1 MKEDF
6 LGNQLEGKST
16 LEVKLE
22 ECKHELES
30 KNKQLELV
38 LKQIKSAQDKLE
50 AQEKVATLGA
60 HVAEVV
66 HDIKTPL
73 NSINLLAQGS
83 ICLVKELQEE
93 VEHQLPYL
101 EIESFNNITTLLNEL
116 LENCLI
122 TIEKTKKS
130 SKMVETVLKPQDTTC
145 LEKQLI
151 DFNKLIADSI
161 KLVYHSWQNRI
172 NNNIVIETEYDTL
185 IGQIEA
191 NQNDTE
197 RVFINIIENAFYAVY
212 NRQQVGDTS
221 FSPTVLVQTK
231 DLGKAVQVVVCDNGD
246 GIPQEILEKV
256 FDSRF
261 TTKPAYE
268 GTGLGLF
275 IAREIIEKHGGNIL
289 VESEPGTYTKFIVT
303 LPKRWQ

>member
-1 MKEDF
+1 MKKNF
-6 LGNQLEGKST
+6 LGNQLEGEST

-38 LKQIKSAQDKLE
+38 LKQIKSAEDKLK
-50 AQEKVATLGA
+50 AQERLANLGA
-60 HVAEVV
+60 NVAEVV

-93 VEHQLPYL
+93 IEHQLPYL
-101 EIESFNNITTLLNEL
+101 EMESFNNMTTLLNEL
-116 LENCLI
+116 LENCSI

-130 SKMVETVLKPQDTTC
+130 SKMVETVLKPQDTTY

-151 DFNKLIADSI
+151 DINKLIADSI
-161 KLVYHSWQNRI
+161 KSVCHSWQDRI
-172 NNNIVIETEYDTL
+172 NNNLVLETEYDTL

-191 NQNDTE
+191 NQSDIE

-212 NRQQVGDTS
+212 NKQQVGDTS

-261 TTKPAYE
+261 TTKPDYE

-275 IAREIIEKHGGNIL
+275 IAREIIEQHGGNIL
-289 VESEPGTYTKFIVT
+289 VESEPGAYTKFIVT
-303 LPKRWQ
+303 LPKR

>member
-1 MKEDF
+1 MKKDF

-16 LEVKLE
+16 LEVKLK

-50 AQEKVATLGA
+50 AQERLATLGA

-73 NSINLLAQGS
+73 NSINILAQGS

-93 VEHQLPYL
+93 IEHQLPYL
-101 EIESFNNITTLLNEL
+101 EPASVDNITTLLEEL
-116 LENCLI
+116 IENCLI
-122 TIEKTKKS
+122 TKEQTKKS
-130 SKMVETVLKPQDTTC
+130 SKMVETVLKPQITTC

-151 DFNKLIADSI
+151 DINKLIADSI
-161 KLVYHSWQNRI
+161 KLVYHSWHNKI
-172 NNNIVIETEYDTL
+172 NNNIVLETEYDTL

-212 NRQQVGDTS
+212 NRQQVGETK

-231 DLGKAVQVVVCDNGD
+231 DLVKAVQVVIFDNGD

-261 TTKPAYE
+261 TTKPAGE

-289 VESEPGTYTKFIVT
+289 VESEAGAFTKFVVT
-303 LPKRWQ
+303 LPKR

>member
-1 MKEDF
+1 MKKDF
-6 LGNQLEGKST
+6 FDNQLEGKSI
-16 LEVKLE
+16 LEVKLK
-22 ECKHELES
+22 ECKYELES

-38 LKQIKSAQDKLE
+38 LKQIKSAQDQLE
-50 AQEKVATLGA
+50 AQEKLATLGA
-60 HVAEVV
+60 HIAEVV

-101 EIESFNNITTLLNEL
+101 EIESFNNITTLLEEL

-122 TIEKTKKS
+122 IKEQTKKS

-151 DFNKLIADSI
+151 DINKLIADSI
-161 KLVYHSWQNRI
+161 KLVCHSWHTKI
-172 NNNIVIETEYDTL
+172 NKNIVLETEYDTL

-197 RVFINIIENAFYAVY
+197 RVFINIVENAFYAVY
-212 NRQQVGDTS
+212 NRQQVGDTK
-221 FSPTVLVQTK
+221 FCPTVLVQTK
-231 DLGKAVQVVVCDNGD
+231 DLVKAVQVVICDNGD

-261 TTKPAYE
+261 TTKPAGE

-289 VESEPGTYTKFIVT
+289 VESEAGAFTKFVVT
-303 LPKRWQ
+303 LPKR

>member
-16 LEVKLE
+16 LEVKLK

-30 KNKQLELV
+30 KNKQLALV
-38 LKQIKSAQDKLE
+38 LKQIKSAEDKLK
-50 AQEKVATLGA
+50 AQEKLATLGA
-60 HVAEVV
+60 NVAEVV

-83 ICLVKELQEE
+83 IYLVKQLQEE

-101 EIESFNNITTLLNEL
+101 EIDSFNNITTLLNEL
-116 LENCLI
+116 LENCLM
-122 TIEKTKKS
+122 TKEKTKIS

-145 LEKQLI
+145 PEKQLI
-151 DFNKLIADSI
+151 DINKLIADSI
-161 KLVYHSWQNRI
+161 KSVCHSWQDRI
-172 NNNIVIETEYDTL
+172 NNNLVLETEYDNL
-185 IGQIEA
+185 RGQIEA

-212 NRQQVGDTS
+212 NRQQVGNTS

-231 DLGKAVQVVVCDNGD
+231 DLAKAVQVVICDNGD

-261 TTKPAYE
+261 TTKPAHE

-289 VESEPGTYTKFIVT
+289 VESEPGAYTKFIVT
-303 LPKRWQ
+303 LPKR

>member
-30 KNKQLELV
+30 KNKQLALV
-38 LKQIKSAQDKLE
+38 LKQIKSAEDKLK
-50 AQEKVATLGA
+50 AQEKLATLGA
-60 HVAEVV
+60 NVAEVV

-83 ICLVKELQEE
+83 IYLVKQLQEK
-93 VEHQLPYL
+93 VENQLPYL
-101 EIESFNNITTLLNEL
+101 EIDSFNNITTLLNEL
-116 LENCLI
+116 LENCLM
-122 TIEKTKKS
+122 TKEKTKIS

-145 LEKQLI
+145 PEKQLI
-151 DFNKLIADSI
+151 DINKLIADSI
-161 KLVYHSWQNRI
+161 KSVCHSWQDRI
-172 NNNIVIETEYDTL
+172 NNNLVIETEYDNL
-185 IGQIEA
+185 RGQIEA

-231 DLGKAVQVVVCDNGD
+231 DLAKAVQVVICDNGD

-261 TTKPAYE
+261 TTKPAHE

-289 VESEPGTYTKFIVT
+289 VESEPGAYTKFIVT
-303 LPKRWQ
+303 LPKR

>member
-1 MKEDF
+1 MKKDF
-6 LGNQLEGKST
+6 LGNQLEGEST
-16 LEVKLE
+16 LEIKLE

-38 LKQIKSAQDKLE
+38 LQQIKSAQDKLKT
-50 AQEKVATLGA
+50 QEKLATLGA

-93 VEHQLPYL
+93 IEHQLPYL
-101 EIESFNNITTLLNEL
+101 EMESFNNMTTLLNEL
-116 LENCLI
+116 LENCSI

-130 SKMVETVLKPQDTTC
+130 SKMVETVLKPQDTTSI
-145 LEKQLI
+145 EKQLI
-151 DFNKLIADSI
+151 DINNLIADLI
-161 KLVYHSWQNRI
+161 KLVCHSWQDRI
-172 NNNIVIETEYDTL
+172 NNNIVIKTEYNTL

-191 NQNDTE
+191 NQSDIE

-231 DLGKAVQVVVCDNGD
+231 DLAKAVQVFICDNGD

-261 TTKPAYE
+261 TTKPAHE
-268 GTGLGLF
+268 GKGLGLF

-289 VESEPGTYTKFIVT
+289 VESEPGAYTKFIVT
-303 LPKRWQ
+303 LPKR